1 MNKKNV
7 IFLSLTVALFAQCSL
22 SQRTNA
28 PIDRQS
34 AEENY
39 NRIQQKFA
47 SGWNTWDMH
56 STLTHVF
63 LPSAITV
70 DLNLTDAKN
79 NRMDRFQIGERAE
92 NMPMM
97 RPGTHTYDGCYT
109 DISLEWRGLKL
120 RVQSAAEGSDN
131 VILITPLSGNNRGGN
146 LIVKPKN
153 IWQLSNK
160 ITVDGSSFTI
170 TAENGDVVSGTVK
183 GKNIKTVNDE
193 IYMSADEPVL
203 VCCGTDRTMEEAKQ
217 LIQSHADEFIQTNKQ
232 KYGKF
237 YELYNAMQTV
247 MAWNSIYDPTI
258 RNVVT
263 PVSRLWNAGLNGNS
277 PMGGFMLFEWDTYF
291 VSAMFSIDNKE
302 LAYAN
307 AVELTKAARYT
318 GGFVPN
324 VYIAYNN
331 MAFDRSQ
338 PPVGAISVWN
348 VYQRYKEKWFLELLY
363 EDLLK
368 WNRWWDN
375 VRQVDGLLCWGSTPH
390 DRAREGITD
399 AYNNIKGA
407 TFESGLDN
415 THMYDN
421 VLYDSVKFVMRLN
434 DVGLSSLYIADCDY
448 MAKIAEELGQ
458 SRDADELKKRAD
470 KYRKN
475 MSKLWDDQKGFYY
488 NLHTDTKQLDPRTS
502 PTCFYPLLAKVPTQ
516 KQAQRMISEHLLNPE
531 EFWGEWIIPTTPHN
545 DPAFKDNFYWRG
557 RIWAP
562 LNFLVYLGLRNYDLP
577 EARISFVEKSEKLLL
592 KSWLEHGQVFENY
605 NATTGVGDDYSMTD
619 KFYHW
624 GALLGFISL
633 IENGYYPYE

>member
-1 MNKKNV
+1 MNTKNV
-7 IFLSLTVALFAQCSL
+7 IFLLLTIVLFSQCNL

-39 NRIQQKFA
+39 NRMQQKL
-47 SGWNTWDMH
+47 STGWNTWDTH
-56 STLTHVF
+56 SVLTHVL
-63 LPSAITV
+63 LPSAIAV
-70 DLNLTDAKN
+70 DLNLTDARDK
-79 NRMDRFQIGERAE
+79 RIDIFQIGDRAE
-92 NMPMM
+92 NAPLM
-97 RPGTHTYDGCYT
+97 RPGNHTYDGAYT
-109 DISLEWRGLKL
+109 DISLEWNGLKL
-120 RVQSAAEGSDN
+120 RVQSAAEGSNN

-160 ITVDGSSFTI
+160 ITVDGNSFTI
-170 TAENGDVVSGTVK
+170 TAENGDLVSGTVK
-183 GKNIKTVNDE
+183 GKNVKTVNDE

-203 VCCGTDRTMEEAKQ
+203 VCCGTDRTMEEAQQ
-217 LIQSHADEFIQTNKQ
+217 LIQSHADAFIQANKQ
-232 KYGKF
+232 KYGAQ

-247 MAWNSIYDPTI
+247 LAWDNIYDPTI
-258 RNVVT
+258 RRVIT
-263 PVSRLWNAGLNGNS
+263 PVSRLWNVGFNGNS
-277 PMGGFMLFEWDTYF
+277 PMGGFILFEWDNYF
-291 VSAMFSIDNKE
+291 AATMLSIDNKE

-307 AVELTKAARYT
+307 AVEMTKAAHYT
-318 GGFVPN
+318 DGFVPN
-324 VYIAYNN
+324 FYMSSNS
-331 MAFDRSQ
+331 MSFDRSE

-348 VYQRYKEKWFLELLY
+348 VYKRYQEKWFLELLY

-390 DRAREGITD
+390 DTIVRETIND
-399 AYNNIKGA
+399 LKGA
-407 TFESGLDN
+407 TLESGLDN
-415 THMYDN
+415 SHMYDN
-421 VLYDSVKFVMRLN
+421 VSYDNEKHVQRLN

-448 MAKIAEELGQ
+448 MAKIAEVLGQ

-475 MSKLWDDQKGFYY
+475 MSKLWDDKKGFYY
-488 NLHTDTKQLDPRTS
+488 NLHTDTKQLDSRTS

-531 EFWGEWIIPTTPHN
+531 EFWGEWVIPATPRN

-562 LNFLVYLGLRNYDLP
+562 MNFLVYLGLRNYNLP
-577 EARISFVEKSEKLLL
+577 AARTALSEKSENLLL
-592 KSWLEHGQVFENY
+592 NSWLERGYVFENF
-605 NATTGVGDDYSMTD
+605 NATTGVGDDYPNSD

-624 GALLGFISL
+624 GGLLGFISL
-633 IENGYYPYE
+633 IENGYYQYE